1 MTIVVDHQFSIP
13 SLKIAKQRKMH
24 KFIVSVGLVGNN
36 PMEEVSKVKDLF
48 ELALKNA
55 VGTEPVRMFMKERL
69 GGILS
74 KPFMIWLDPM
84 GRSHFLNIFVVDRRN
99 IVMSACYTEMNTL
112 LQISTYNL
120 AKFVKDWRNVED
132 LEVPGILKKDV
143 KQICKQLELKFV
155 TI

>member
-1 MTIVVDHQFSIP
+1 
-13 SLKIAKQRKMH
+13 MH